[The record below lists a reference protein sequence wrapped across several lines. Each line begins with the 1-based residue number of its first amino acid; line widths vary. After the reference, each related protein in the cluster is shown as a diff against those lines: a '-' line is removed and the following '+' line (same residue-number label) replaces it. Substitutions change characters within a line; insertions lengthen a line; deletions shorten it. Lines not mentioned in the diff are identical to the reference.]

1 MHIEFLVLTGISHSV
16 VVVPLLNWQS
26 RDKVGNE
33 EKDAVSTLL
42 TLKTSELQHF
52 TEQAQ

>member
-1 MHIEFLVLTGISHSV
+1 MHAHQIVILNSISHSV
-16 VVVPLLNWQS
+16 VVVPLLNWQR
-26 RDKVGNE
+26 RDKAGD
-33 EKDAVSTLL
+33 EKNAVSTLL